1 MEKAAKFWDRFAN
14 HYASKPVRNLPA
26 YEDTLDRTANHLC
39 RQNRVLEI
47 GCGTGSTA
55 LTLSRQV
62 AHVTACDYSGGM
74 LRIARMRAEQ
84 QCRSNTDFLQATV
97 HDRRLEPAS
106 FDAILAFN
114 LLHLLPDLG
123 ATIARVHALLKPG
136 GLFIS
141 KTACM
146 AHMNPISKSFFGV
159 IGRTGLIPHVRF
171 LHPHE
176 LDDAITS
183 ELFQITET
191 RTYAETPPRR
201 FIVAAK
207 V

>member
-1 MEKAAKFWDRFAN
+1 MDKAAKFWDRFAD
-14 HYASKPVRNLPA
+14 HYASKPVRNQPA
-26 YEDTLDRTANHLC
+26 YEDTLERTANHLSP
-39 RQNRVLEI
+39 RDRILEI
-47 GCGTGSTA
+47 GCGTGTTA

-84 QCRSNTDFLQATV
+84 QRRNNTAFLQATV
-97 HDRRLEPAS
+97 HDPQLEPAS

-146 AHMNPISKSFFGV
+146 SYMNPVSKGFFSLV
-159 IGRTGLIPHVRF
+159 GRTGLIPHVRF
-171 LHPHE
+171 LQPHE
-176 LDDAITS
+176 LDDAITG

-201 FIVAAK
+201 FIVAGK
-207 V
+207 M